1 MFEVLLNGEIK
12 RSVENITPKKYDNIK
27 VFAADAWY
35 PAADGKIKNLQIVTS
50 NDQSP
55 GDHREGTWLNINK
68 STNKK

>member
-1 MFEVLLNGEIK
+1 MFEVLLNGENK
-12 RSVENITPKKYDNIK
+12 RSVENTTPEKYDNIK

-50 NDQSP
+50 NNQSP
-55 GDHREGTWLNINK
+55 GDHHEGMWLNK

>member
-50 NDQSP
+50 NDQSR
-55 GDHREGTWLNINK
+55 G
-68 STNKK
+68 